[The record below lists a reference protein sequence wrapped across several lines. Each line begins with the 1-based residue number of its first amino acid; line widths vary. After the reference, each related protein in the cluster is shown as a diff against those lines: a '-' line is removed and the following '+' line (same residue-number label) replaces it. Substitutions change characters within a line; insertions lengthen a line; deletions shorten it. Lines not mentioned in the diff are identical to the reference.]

1 MIRLPRSKATKRK
14 SADIDVESEESS
26 SDVDFSEPPKKTPAL
41 CRSSSHF
48 DSTGSSSSSSRLKYY
63 KSNLSYDP
71 RWKTKYPWMD
81 YSSGGMICTVCKVHG
96 NVPIQANGA
105 WVTRPVHNWVKA
117 TALLAKHDQSDWHK
131 EATKKQAL
139 SLTTQKHGDVMDQ
152 IKSAS
157 EEQRQ
162 QNRLLIKKLVRSL
175 YFLVKHHIPHT
186 TMFEGLITLQIE
198 NGDVKLK
205 NHREHCPRNA
215 TYESYATVTDL
226 LGSISAVLESN
237 LLSSLS
243 TSTYFSLMA
252 DESTDISSKEELS
265 ICARWLH
272 KKNPVEHFLGIM
284 PAKETTAKAI
294 AGYLHTFLESKSID
308 ITKMRGLGF
317 DGTNTMSGQRS
328 GVQLRLRLH
337 SPSAIYVHCRCH
349 QLQLASVNAAKEHV
363 EVKRVI
369 GTLLTIW
376 KAFHYSPKKA
386 EKLTEIQAE
395 LNSPELKML
404 KPSDTRWLARERAV
418 RAVRRSL
425 PALVATFEEIYEET
439 GDAEAHG
446 IATLL
451 TKYNTVAC
459 IYMLSDILHTVAKL
473 QGTLQGK
480 EIDLASVP
488 GMVQVTTERLK
499 ELKDKVDSS
508 TWFKDHYSVFTNP
521 SQLGARNIEI
531 TESIRYIVRTYK
543 V

>member
-1 MIRLPRSKATKRK
+1 
-14 SADIDVESEESS
+14 
-26 SDVDFSEPPKKTPAL
+26 
-41 CRSSSHF
+41 
-48 DSTGSSSSSSRLKYY
+48 
-63 KSNLSYDP
+63 
-71 RWKTKYPWMD
+71 
-81 YSSGGMICTVCKVHG
+81 
-96 NVPIQANGA
+96 
-105 WVTRPVHNWVKA
+105 
-117 TALLAKHDQSDWHK
+117 
-131 EATKKQAL
+131 
-139 SLTTQKHGDVMDQ
+139 
-152 IKSAS
+152 
-157 EEQRQ
+157 
-162 QNRLLIKKLVRSL
+162 
-175 YFLVKHHIPHT
+175 
-186 TMFEGLITLQIE
+186 
-198 NGDVKLK
+198 
-205 NHREHCPRNA
+205 
-215 TYESYATVTDL
+215 
-226 LGSISAVLESN
+226 
-237 LLSSLS
+237 
-243 TSTYFSLMA
+243 
-252 DESTDISSKEELS
+252 
-265 ICARWLH
+265 
-272 KKNPVEHFLGIM
+272 M
-284 PAKETTAKAI
+284 PAKETTAEAI
-294 AGYLHTFLESKSID
+294 AGYLHTVLEYKSID

-317 DGTNTMSGQRS
+317 DGTNTMSGHRS

-337 SPSAIYVHCRCH
+337 SPSAICVHCRCH

-376 KAFHYSPKKA
+376 KAFHYSLNKA

-395 LNSPELKML
+395 LNSSELKML
-404 KPSDTRWLARERAV
+404 KPSDTRWLAREKAV

-508 TWFKDHYSVFTNP
+508 TWFKDHCSVFTNP

-531 TESIRYIVRTYK
+531 TESVKTQFLQK
-543 V
+543 VYRPHIQSVIDHINASLESTDLVSSMSVFDPRHLPVNMNVN